1 MVTLLLLLLELL
13 PVLNLLLSMLEVVR
27 ECRLVGKELVVVGL
41 FVRLGPLCP
50 QQQLLLGLQ
59 KFALFK
65 SWR

>member
-1 MVTLLLLLLELL
+1 MMVTLRHLMHLVLSLLE
-13 PVLNLLLSMLEVVR
+13 VAR
-27 ECRLVGKELVVVGL
+27 ENRLVRRGKELVVVGL
-41 FVRLGPLCP
+41 LVRLGPLCP

>member
-1 MVTLLLLLLELL
+1 MVSLLLLLLELL
-13 PVLNLLLSMLEVVR
+13 QLLNLLLSVLEVAR
-27 ECRLVGKELVVVGL
+27 ESRLVGKELVVVGL
-41 FVRLGPLCP
+41 FVRLGPLCA